1 MIFSL
6 LLYFTTNTTNAF
18 NNLNKFIDPKDFL
31 RFVYRLYRFPKVFLK
46 QMLAYDVYE
55 GFNNQVLNKK
65 YKKIDIE
72 NIYIS
77 IIFEKEYK
85 DELNEDNT
93 LDYLDY
99 DYICDLI

>member
-1 MIFSL
+1 M
-6 LLYFTTNTTNAF
+6 
-18 NNLNKFIDPKDFL
+18 FIDPTDFL
-31 RFVYRLYRFPKVFLK
+31 RFVYRPYRFPKVFLK

-65 YKKIDIE
+65 YKKIDVE

-77 IIFEKEYK
+77 YIFEKEYK
-85 DELNEDNT
+85 DELNNDNT
-93 LDYLDY
+93 LDYLDYLDY